1 MQSTNL
7 FRRVAREGELN
18 ATMGG
23 GGHNKLK
30 PLKICFNLASRDMV
44 RIFVYI
50 NYYTNNPLLLL
61 NTNMHRV
68 VVAVVVVDFGSG

>member
-61 NTNMHRV
+61 KTNMYRV
-68 VVAVVVVDFGSG
+68 MVE